1 MSRIKPSVVANT
13 LFLLVATG
21 LAVGLAVWLLH
32 ASSDDGSAPAH
43 LRGGASSEDLLELP
57 PFRFDVERLET
68 EWSRERAEAPE
79 LELGEGE
86 RQLLESL
93 YELNRRLARGALRTG
108 EIQQLSD
115 DFSGQVSDYIARHG
129 VASYRQLGWTAV
141 EAFQTSLRDALERAD
156 ESGTRPTELVS
167 GSGQGAD
174 WQIELARQ
182 LANFLTIAESSGLID
197 ADGRLRY
204 APQLL
209 TVLFRF
215 RWFGFAQSYANTDLM
230 TPYEQEVF
238 WRWRI
243 EAAEN
248 VPLAQRLAMIDQAA
262 PIYTPQIDLDVIRGR
277 VCLRAGDR
285 RRARQ
290 YFQRAVDRHPGEPT
304 YQRLGAALDERLG
317 APRSAE

>member
-13 LFLLVATG
+13 LFLLVAVG
-21 LAVGLAVWLLH
+21 LAVGLALWL
-32 ASSDDGSAPAH
+32 ADSTSDDGSAPADA
-43 LRGGASSEDLLELP
+43 RGRPSSEDLLELP
-57 PFRFDVERLET
+57 PFRFDVERLAS
-68 EWSRERAEAPE
+68 EWSAERAEAPE
-79 LELGEGE
+79 LALAETE
-86 RQLLESL
+86 RGLLERL
-93 YELNRRLARGALRTG
+93 YELNQRLARGTLQTG

-115 DFSGQVSDYIARHG
+115 DFSSQVSDYISRHG
-129 VASYRQLGWTAV
+129 VAKYRQLGWTAI
-141 EAFQTSLRDALERAD
+141 EAFQTSVRDALERARQ
-156 ESGTRPTELVS
+156 SGTRPSELLG
-167 GSGQGAD
+167 GSGQGAE
-174 WQIELARQ
+174 WQVELAGH

-197 ADGRLRY
+197 VDGRLRY
-204 APQLL
+204 DAQLL

-215 RWFGFAQSYANTDLM
+215 RWFGFAQSYASADLM

-290 YFQRAVDRHPGEPT
+290 FFQRAVDRHPEEPF
-304 YQRLGAALDERLG
+304 YERLGDALDERLG
-317 APRSAE
+317 APTSAE